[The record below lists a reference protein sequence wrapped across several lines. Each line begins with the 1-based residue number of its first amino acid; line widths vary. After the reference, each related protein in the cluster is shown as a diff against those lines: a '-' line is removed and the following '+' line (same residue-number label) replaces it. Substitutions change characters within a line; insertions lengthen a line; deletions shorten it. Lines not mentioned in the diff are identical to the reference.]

1 MSYSFFDFLQLIGSL
16 GIFIFGMKVFS
27 DGLQK
32 VAGRK
37 LRAILKGMTRNRLM
51 GIATGFGTT
60 AITQSSTTTTV
71 MVVGFVNAGLLTF
84 VESTGVIMGANIGTT
99 VTAWMVSV
107 FGFKFQI
114 TPIAVSLIGIF
125 FPFLFV
131 GNQKLRNLAEA
142 MIGFG
147 ILFIGLDFIK
157 GAVPSIEQNPEM
169 FAFLD
174 SFTDFGFA
182 STLLFVLVGTI
193 LTLLTQSSSAA
204 TAITLVMLVQ
214 GWITFPIAAAMILGE
229 NIGTTVTANIAA
241 LVGNN
246 QAKRTARFH
255 FFFNIIGVGWMLL
268 VMTPFLLGI
277 DWVMQSFSAQGLSV
291 LTDDPA
297 ARTNATLALA
307 LFHTT
312 FNVMN
317 VVLLFAF
324 VPWLVILVEKIQP
337 DRPGVGDI
345 YQLRYIQSGLM
356 SSAELSLEQ
365 AQREIQHF
373 AAIIV
378 KMHYAFTGLLFKDP
392 EKQRKFL
399 AKIEE
404 REQATDRMELEIAE
418 YLVQILENANL
429 SLSSINQIRYMQNM
443 IHDLERMGDIYYE
456 MSRTYER
463 ALEDGPQIPED
474 VMDELQE
481 MLSTVHESLVF
492 MAQNLKDSTD
502 KVDLKKAL
510 ELENGINNLRDCLRN
525 RHYGRL
531 EQGVYPP
538 RIGVMYLD
546 LLNRLEKIGDHVFNV
561 QEALAGRKM
570 KAEQSFSPPPSSLP
584 AEAISPLKS

>member
-1 MSYSFFDFLQLIGSL
+1 MSYSLFDFLQLIGSL
-16 GIFIFGMKVFS
+16 GIFIYGMKVFS
-27 DGLQK
+27 DGLQR
-32 VAGRK
+32 VAGGK
-37 LRAILKGMTRNRLM
+37 LRAILKGMTRNRVT
-51 GIATGFGTT
+51 GIVTGFGTT
-60 AITQSSTTTTV
+60 AITQSSSTTTV

-99 VTAWMVSV
+99 VTAWMVAL

-114 TPIAVSLIGIF
+114 TPIAVGMIGIF

-131 GNQKLRNLAEA
+131 SNQRLRNLAEA

-157 GAVPSIEQNPEM
+157 GSVPGIQDNPEM

-174 SFTDFGFA
+174 RFTDFGFA
-182 STLLFVLVGTI
+182 STLLFVLVGTV

-204 TAITLVMLVQ
+204 TAITLVMLSQ
-214 GWITFPIAAAMILGE
+214 GWISFPIAAAMVLGE
-229 NIGTTVTANIAA
+229 NVGTTVTANIAA
-241 LVGNN
+241 LIGNT
-246 QAKRTARFH
+246 QAKRAARFH
-255 FFFNIIGVGWMLL
+255 FMFNVFGVCWMLL

-277 DWVMQSFSAQGLSV
+277 DWVMQSVSSVGTSV

-297 ARTNATLALA
+297 ARTNATLALS
-307 LFHTT
+307 LFHTS
-312 FNVMN
+312 FNVFN
-317 VVLLFAF
+317 VILLFGF
-324 VPWLVILVEKIQP
+324 VPLMVRLVEKIQP
-337 DRPGVGDI
+337 ERGGEREG
-345 YQLRYIQSGLM
+345 YRLRYIHSGLM

-365 AQREIQHF
+365 AQKEIQHF

-392 EKQRKFL
+392 QKQKKFL
-399 AKIEE
+399 EKIQE

-429 SLSSINQIRYMQNM
+429 SLASINQIRYMQNM
-443 IHDLERMGDIYYE
+443 IHDLERLGDIYYE

-463 ALEDGPQIPED
+463 VLLDDLKVPED

-481 MLSTVHESLVF
+481 MLHAVHDALVF
-492 MAQNLKDSTD
+492 MAQNLKGTTAV
-502 KVDLKKAL
+502 VDLKKAV
-510 ELENGINNLRDCLRN
+510 ELEERINNLRDCLRD

-531 EQGVYPP
+531 EQGVYPS

-546 LLNRLEKIGDHVFNV
+546 LLNRLEKIGDHIINV
-561 QEALAGRKM
+561 NEALAGRKM
-570 KAEQSFSPPPSSLP
+570 KAVAKL
-584 AEAISPLKS
+584 

>member
-1 MSYSFFDFLQLIGSL
+1 MNYSFFDFLQLIGSL
-16 GIFIFGMKVFS
+16 GIFIYGMKVFS

-32 VAGRK
+32 VAGSK
-37 LRAILKGMTRNRLM
+37 LRAILKGMTRNRLT
-51 GIATGFGTT
+51 GIITGFGTT
-60 AITQSSTTTTV
+60 AITQSSSTTTV

-99 VTAWMVSV
+99 ITAWMVAL

-114 TPIAVSLIGIF
+114 TPIAIAMIGIF

-131 GNQKLRNLAEA
+131 SNQKLRHLAEA

-157 GAVPSIEQNPEM
+157 NSVPSIQDNPGM

-204 TAITLVMLVQ
+204 TAITLVMLSQ
-214 GWITFPIAAAMILGE
+214 GWITFPIAAAMVLGE
-229 NIGTTVTANIAA
+229 NVGTTVTANIAA
-241 LVGNN
+241 LIGNT
-246 QAKRTARFH
+246 QAKRAARFH
-255 FFFNIIGVGWMLL
+255 FLFNVIGVGWMLL

-277 DWVMQSFSAQGLSV
+277 DWVMLSFSSDGLSV

-297 ARTNATLALA
+297 ARTNATLALS
-307 LFHTT
+307 LFHTS
-312 FNVMN
+312 FNILN
-317 VVLLFAF
+317 VILLFAF
-324 VPWLVILVEKIQP
+324 VPMMVRLVEKIQP
-337 DRPGVGDI
+337 ERAGAAEG
-345 YQLRYIQSGLM
+345 YHLRYIHSGLM

-365 AQREIQHF
+365 AQKEIQHF

-378 KMHYAFTGLLFKDP
+378 KMHYAFTGLLYKNP
-392 EKQRKFL
+392 QKQKKFL
-399 AKIEE
+399 EKIRE
-404 REQATDRMELEIAE
+404 REEATDRLELEIAE

-429 SLSSINQIRYMQNM
+429 SLASINQIRYMQNM
-443 IHDLERMGDIYYE
+443 IHDLERLGDIYYE

-463 ALEDGPQIPED
+463 IIQDNLKVPDD

-481 MLSTVHESLVF
+481 MLRSVHEALVF
-492 MAQNLKDSTD
+492 MAQNLKSSTPRI
-502 KVDLKKAL
+502 DLKKAM
-510 ELENGINNLRDCLRN
+510 ELEERINNLRDCLRN

-531 EQGVYPP
+531 EQGAYSP

-546 LLNRLEKIGDHVFNV
+546 LLNRLEKIGDHIINV
-561 QEALAGRKM
+561 NEALAGRKM
-570 KAEQSFSPPPSSLP
+570 KAVTQL
-584 AEAISPLKS
+584 

>member
-1 MSYSFFDFLQLIGSL
+1 MSYGFFDFLQLIGSL

-32 VAGRK
+32 VAGNK

-51 GIATGFGTT
+51 GIFTGFGTT

-84 VESTGVIMGANIGTT
+84 IESTGVIMGANIGTT
-99 VTAWMVSV
+99 ITAWMVAV

-114 TPIAVSLIGIF
+114 TPVAIAMIGIF

-131 GNQKLRNLAEA
+131 GNQRLRNLAEA

-157 GAVPSIEQNPEM
+157 NSVPGINENPEM
-169 FAFLD
+169 FVFLD
-174 SFTDFGFA
+174 GLTDFGFA

-204 TAITLVMLVQ
+204 TAITLVMLSQ
-214 GWITFPIAAAMILGE
+214 GWITFPIAAAMVLGE

-241 LVGNN
+241 LIGNT
-246 QAKRTARFH
+246 QAKRAARFH
-255 FFFNIIGVGWMLL
+255 FFFNVIGVCWMLL

-277 DWVMQSFSAQGLSV
+277 DWVIQFFSASDISV
-291 LTDDPA
+291 LSDDPA
-297 ARTNATLALA
+297 ARTNATLALS
-307 LFHTT
+307 LFHTS
-312 FNVMN
+312 FNVFN
-317 VVLLFAF
+317 VLLLFAF
-324 VPWLVILVEKIQP
+324 VPLLVKLVEWIQP
-337 DRPGVGDI
+337 EKPGAREG
-345 YQLRYIQSGLM
+345 YQLRYIHSGLM

-365 AQREIQHF
+365 AQKEIQHF

-378 KMHYAFTGLLFKDP
+378 KMHYSFNGLLFKDS
-392 EKQRKFL
+392 QLRQKFL
-399 AKIEE
+399 DKIEE
-404 REQATDRMELEIAE
+404 REQVTDRLELEIAE

-456 MSRTYER
+456 MSRTYSRTIE
-463 ALEDGPQIPED
+463 EGQSVPGD

-481 MLSTVHESLVF
+481 MLSTVHEALVF
-492 MAQNLKDSTD
+492 MAQNLKDSMV
-502 KVDLKKAL
+502 KVDLKKAM
-510 ELENGINNLRDCLRN
+510 ELENGINNLRNCLRD

-531 EQGVYPP
+531 EQGAYSP

-546 LLNRLEKIGDHVFNV
+546 LLNRLEKVGDHILNV

-570 KAEQSFSPPPSSLP
+570 KTVALGSAPPKAQPRP
-584 AEAISPLKS
+584 AAS